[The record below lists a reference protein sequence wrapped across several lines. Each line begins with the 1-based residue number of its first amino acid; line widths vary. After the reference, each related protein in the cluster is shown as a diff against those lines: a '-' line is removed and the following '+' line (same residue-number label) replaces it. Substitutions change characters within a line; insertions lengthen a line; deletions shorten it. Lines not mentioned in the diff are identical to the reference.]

1 MIGKICMHSRCRQ
14 AALALLMIGLPAAA
28 RAASISYP
36 AVGPLPPGYTFTN
49 IVESS
54 VTDGVPLYGAP
65 SPIVVGLGFN
75 PTPAFSATST
85 NGGADIT
92 DGQLNFT
99 VTAGPL
105 AGGIPQIN
113 VNEGGLFTLIGPGT
127 GATQVFAGAIIR
139 ATVLEINGAPV
150 SPFAL
155 SPVSATVNYNV
166 VANPGLNQ
174 LWGLNMTLDVN
185 AQLAI
190 LGFNPNQR
198 ATKAEVVIDNSLV
211 AISQPMTVARI
222 TKTDFDITIIVP
234 EPGSISLLGVALC
247 GLAVARK
254 RLGC

>member
-1 MIGKICMHSRCRQ
+1 MIGKICMHSCCRL
-14 AALALLMIGLPAAA
+14 AALALLLMGVSVSA

-36 AVGPLPPGYTFTN
+36 TVGPLPPGFMFTN

-85 NGGADIT
+85 NGGADLT

-99 VTAGPL
+99 VMAGPMS
-105 AGGIPQIN
+105 GGIPQIN
-113 VNEGGLFTLIGPGT
+113 VSEGGLFTLTGPGT

-150 SPFAL
+150 SPFSL
-155 SPVSATVNYNV
+155 SPVSASVNYNV

-174 LWGLNMTLDVN
+174 IWGLNLNLNVN
-185 AQLAI
+185 AQLAL
-190 LGFNPNQR
+190 LGFNPSQH
-198 ATKAEVVIDNSLV
+198 ATKADVVIDNSLV

-222 TKTDFDITIIVP
+222 TKTDFDITLIVP
-234 EPGSISLLGVALC
+234 EPGSASLLGLAIC
-247 GLAVARK
+247 GLAVGRK
-254 RLGC
+254 RLAC

>member
-1 MIGKICMHSRCRQ
+1 MIGKICAYSRCRR
-14 AALALLMIGLPAAA
+14 AALALLLIGLPLSA

-36 AVGPLPPGYTFTN
+36 SVGPLPPGFMFTN

-85 NGGADIT
+85 NGGADLT

-99 VTAGPL
+99 VMAGPMS
-105 AGGIPQIN
+105 GGIPQIN
-113 VNEGGLFTLIGPGT
+113 VNEGGLFTLTGPGT

-155 SPVSATVNYNV
+155 SPVSASVNYNV

-174 LWGLNMTLDVN
+174 IWNLNLNLDVN
-185 AQLAI
+185 AQLAL
-190 LGFNPNQR
+190 LGFDPNQR
-198 ATKAEVVIDNSLV
+198 ATKAEVAIDNSLV
-211 AISQPMTVARI
+211 AISELMTVARI
-222 TKTDFDITIIVP
+222 TKTDFDITLIVP
-234 EPGSISLLGVALC
+234 EPASMSLLGVAIC
-247 GLAVARK
+247 GLAIGRK
-254 RLGC
+254 RQAC